1 MACSS
6 GYCGHLLLP
15 RAASTSSDEPRSWC
29 GSWSVVKL
37 DAKLDAK
44 LDGKLGQAMH
54 PQTLLRIRLFFVL
67 ALLVTFPRQLALA
80 QQKQVDWSANEQPLA
95 DQIHGL
101 RSLADDV
108 RAGTTKDLA
117 LKIRKLPATE
127 NKLRLAVALAGLST
141 EGDFGHD
148 TLQEVATTL
157 AETLRERPV
166 PWAEPKDSEAGS
178 KAAARQPAYPYI
190 ELASLVRYEHV
201 KVSFNEVPLRDVS
214 PRDVSPNDNADEQF
228 RAAMA
233 RLEEDDRK
241 REHPQFTL
249 QDLSGKTW
257 TFAEL
262 RGKVVLVNFWA
273 TWCPPCRK
281 EMPDLETLY
290 ERFNSKGLVVLAIS
304 DEEAAKVEPFIR
316 ERKVSFP
323 VLLDPG
329 RKINGMF
336 VVEGIPKSFVYDREG
351 KLVAQSIDM
360 RTQKQFLEMLGKAG
374 LE

>member
-1 MACSS
+1 MNPKTF
-6 GYCGHLLLP
+6 L
-15 RAASTSSDEPRSWC
+15 RRI
-29 GSWSVVKL
+29 KL
-37 DAKLDAK
+37 FL
-44 LDGKLGQAMH
+44 
-54 PQTLLRIRLFFVL
+54 VL
-67 ALLVTFPRQLALA
+67 AALVTFAQQLASA
-80 QQKQVDWSANEQPLA
+80 QQKPVVWSAKEQLLA
-95 DQIHGL
+95 DQIDGL

-117 LKIRKLPATE
+117 LNIRKLPATE
-127 NKLRLAVALAGLST
+127 NKLRLAVDLAGLST

-166 PWAEPKDSEAGS
+166 PWAEPEDTEAGS
-178 KAAARQPAYPYI
+178 KAAAREPAYPYI
-190 ELASLVRYEHV
+190 ELASLLRYEHV
-201 KVSFNEVPLRDVS
+201 EAPLHD
-214 PRDVSPNDNADEQF
+214 DEQF

-241 REHPQFTL
+241 REHPAFTL
-249 QDLSGKTW
+249 KDLSGKTW

-290 ERFNSKGLVVLAIS
+290 ERFSSKGLVVLGIS

-316 ERKVSFP
+316 ESQVSFP

-329 RKINGMF
+329 RKVNEMF

-374 LE
+374 LD

>member
-1 MACSS
+1 
-6 GYCGHLLLP
+6 
-15 RAASTSSDEPRSWC
+15 
-29 GSWSVVKL
+29 V
-37 DAKLDAK
+37 
-44 LDGKLGQAMH
+44 
-54 PQTLLRIRLFFVL
+54 
-67 ALLVTFPRQLALA
+67 
-80 QQKQVDWSANEQPLA
+80 
-95 DQIHGL
+95 
-101 RSLADDV
+101 
-108 RAGTTKDLA
+108 
-117 LKIRKLPATE
+117 
-127 NKLRLAVALAGLST
+127 LRLAVGLAGLST

-157 AETLRERPV
+157 GESLRERPV
-166 PWAEPKDSEAGS
+166 AWAKPAGQNSIDAGS
-178 KAAARQPAYPYI
+178 KAAAPRAPAYQYI
-190 ELASLVRYEHV
+190 ELAALVRYEHV
-201 KVSFNEVPLRDVS
+201 EAPVELN
-214 PRDVSPNDNADEQF
+214 NDEQF

-233 RLEEDDRK
+233 GLEADDRK
-241 REHPQFTL
+241 REHTEFTL
-249 QDLSGKTW
+249 KDLSGKTW

-290 ERFNSKGLVVLAIS
+290 GRFGSKGLVVLGIS
-304 DEEAAKVEPFIR
+304 DEEAAKVGPFIR
-316 ERKVSFP
+316 ERKISFP

-329 RKINGMF
+329 RKVNEEF